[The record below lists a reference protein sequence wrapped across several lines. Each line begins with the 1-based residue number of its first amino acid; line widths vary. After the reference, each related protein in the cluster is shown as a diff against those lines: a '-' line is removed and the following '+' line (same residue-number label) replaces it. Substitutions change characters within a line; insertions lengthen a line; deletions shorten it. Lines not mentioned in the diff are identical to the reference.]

1 VSDARREAIANRKAL
16 LIAHAELDRSKVT
29 LAILEVK
36 SIVSPE
42 LPHGRM
48 ARARPTASMILGLAA
63 PLLGTSRIM
72 RLLRLASLALMAL
85 RIARKW

>member
-1 VSDARREAIANRKAL
+1 VTDARHTAIADRKAL
-16 LIAHAELDRSKVT
+16 LMAHAELDRSKVT

-42 LPHGRM
+42 LPQERL
-48 ARARPTASMILGLAA
+48 ARVRPTVSMILGFAA
-63 PLLGTSRIM
+63 PLLGSSRLM
-72 RLLRLASLALMAL
+72 RLLRFTSIALMAL